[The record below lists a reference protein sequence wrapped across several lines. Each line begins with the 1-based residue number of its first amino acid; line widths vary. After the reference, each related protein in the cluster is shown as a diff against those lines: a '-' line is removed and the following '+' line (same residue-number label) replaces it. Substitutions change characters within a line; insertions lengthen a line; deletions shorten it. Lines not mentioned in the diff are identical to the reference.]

1 MKLGVDGV
9 KTGGWR
15 KKMGE
20 GKKLV
25 FDMKQAS
32 CNWIPDVPNN
42 SNDTRADMSADAICH
57 LIRLA
62 RGTLARA
69 GGKLL
74 IPFIPCNYTKHI

>member
-1 MKLGVDGV
+1 MDGEKMGV
-9 KTGGWR
+9 WR
-15 KKMGE
+15 KNVWV
-20 GKKLV
+20 GKKLC

-32 CNWIPDVPNN
+32 CNWISKVPNN
-42 SNDTRADMSADAICH
+42 ANDTRADMSANAICH

-74 IPFIPCNYTKHI
+74 ILFIPCNYTKHT